1 MLRLLKENR
10 PLQRIGA
17 LGIGLLA
24 VLCGGT
30 AMVLD
35 RLHGETVTEA
45 MLGLRTLN
53 ASLAE
58 QTARTIEGIDL
69 TVSGIA
75 EQIPLENRRS
85 PEAFSQLRT
94 DRQVYE
100 ILKAKASSLPQME
113 ALSLI
118 AADGTLVNFTRQ
130 FPAPVLDLSQRDYYL
145 ALKDADPGRAYL
157 SRPTQSLVTRE
168 WTLYIARRVNDPDG
182 RLAGLVVGV
191 IRLSYFEQFYRSLHV
206 TPGSGFSLWWRDGML
221 LARFPPTPDR
231 IGTVATDPII
241 DSQLSQSGIAAT
253 TLKSSIDGED
263 RILSVQQLRNYPLVV
278 AVSRTRGEILA
289 RWESQAVV
297 IAAAGLVS
305 AVALALML
313 WAMARQFLAYE
324 TANRA
329 LGERRQAVEAR
340 DEAEE
345 HVRQLQKM
353 EALGQLT
360 GGVAH
365 DFNNLLQAVRSSLH
379 MLEAGGELRGAE
391 SRRALEVAS
400 QAVDRG
406 ATLTQHLLAF
416 ARRQRLAP
424 APVDL
429 GAQVGGM
436 ATLLER
442 TLGGAIRI
450 RIDRDAD
457 VPPALVDPHQFDI
470 ALLNLAINA
479 RDAMPD
485 GGTLTVTV
493 SSLPIA
499 SLQAGMACEEAS
511 PALAP
516 GGYVAVTVRDSG
528 AGMPP
533 DVLARACDPFFTT
546 KPVGQGSGLG
556 LSMVHGLTA
565 QSGGGI
571 RLESHPGLGTAVTLY
586 LPHAP
591 AESPAEIRA
600 EIRPGSRVD
609 APGSPA
615 ASTGTEPLPV
625 PSAALRILLVEDD
638 ALVRMA
644 NAAVLDEAGL
654 MVSEAASGEEAL
666 ALLEADEGIGV
677 LVTDFAMPG
686 MTGADLT
693 RLVRRRRPGLPVLIV
708 TGYAEKAVLQDL
720 GREPGIRILSKP
732 IPPSALIG
740 HIRTALQDPRAAMG
754 ADVGC

>member
-1 MLRLLKENR
+1 MLRLLRTNR

-17 LGIGLLA
+17 LGVAVLA

-30 AMVLD
+30 AIVLN
-35 RLHGETVTEA
+35 RLHDETLAEA
-45 MLGLRTLN
+45 TLGLRTLN

-58 QTARTIEGIDL
+58 QTARAIEGIDL
-69 TVSGIA
+69 TVGGVA

-85 PEAFSQLRT
+85 LDAFKRLRFE
-94 DRQVYE
+94 RQVYE

-118 AADGTLVNFTRQ
+118 AADGALVNFTRQ
-130 FPAPVLDLSQRDYYL
+130 FPAPTLDLSRRDYVL
-145 ALKDADPGRAYL
+145 ALKDGDPGQAYL
-157 SRPTQSLVTRE
+157 SRPTKSMVTGE
-168 WTLYIARRVNDPDG
+168 WTLYIARRVNAPDG
-182 RLAGLVVGV
+182 AMVGLVVGA
-191 IRLSYFEQFYRSLHV
+191 IRLSYFEEFYRSLHV
-206 TPGSGFSLWWRDGML
+206 VPGSGFSLWWRDGML
-221 LARFPPTPDR
+221 LARFPPVPDK
-231 IGTVATDPII
+231 IGTLAADPAI
-241 DSQLSQSGIAAT
+241 DSQIALSGTAT
-253 TLKSSIDGED
+253 TTLQRSIDGKD
-263 RILSVQQLRNYPLVV
+263 RILSVQLLRSYPLTVS
-278 AVSRTRGEILA
+278 VSRTREEVMA
-289 RWESQAVV
+289 RWRSQAVV
-297 IAAAGLVS
+297 IAGAGLVS

-379 MLEAGGELRGAE
+379 MLEAGGELRGKE

-400 QAVDRG
+400 QAVERG

-416 ARRQRLAP
+416 ARRQQLAP

-429 GAQVGGM
+429 GAQVAGM
-436 ATLLER
+436 ATLLDR

-450 RIDRDAD
+450 RIDRDDA

-485 GGTLTVTV
+485 GGTLTIAVT
-493 SSLPIA
+493 SL
-499 SLQAGMACEEAS
+499 SVGAGKNAEKGTVDGIS
-511 PALAP
+511 PALTP

-528 AGMPP
+528 TGMPP
-533 DVLARACDPFFTT
+533 EVLARACDPFFTT

-565 QSGGGI
+565 QSGGGM

-591 AESPAEIRA
+591 VPADG
-600 EIRPGSRVD
+600 GSD
-609 APGSPA
+609 APDGAAAGKQPLSVPA
-615 ASTGTEPLPV
+615 AATQ
-625 PSAALRILLVEDD
+625 SAAAVRVLLVEDD

-644 NAAVLDEAGL
+644 NAAVLDEAGIL
-654 MVSEAASGEEAL
+654 VSEASSGEEAL

-693 RLVRRRRPGLPVLIV
+693 RLVRRHRPGLPVLIV

-732 IPPSALIG
+732 VPPAALIG
-740 HIRTALQDPRAAMG
+740 HIMATI
-754 ADVGC
+754 

>member
-1 MLRLLKENR
+1 MLRLLKTNR

-17 LGIGLLA
+17 LGLA
-24 VLCGGT
+24 VLAALCGGT
-30 AMVLD
+30 AVILD
-35 RLHGETVTEA
+35 RLHDETVAES

-53 ASLAE
+53 ASMAE
-58 QTARTIEGIDL
+58 QTARSLEGIDL
-69 TVSGIA
+69 TVEGVA
-75 EQIPLENRRS
+75 EQIPAEYRRS
-85 PEAFSQLRT
+85 PEAFKRLRT
-94 DRQVYE
+94 DRQLHE

-118 AADGTLVNFTRQ
+118 AADGTLVNFTRH
-130 FPAPVLDLSQRDYYL
+130 FPAPALDLSQRDYYL

-157 SRPTQSLVTRE
+157 SRPTKSFVTQE
-168 WTLYIARRVNDPDG
+168 WTLYIARRVNDPNG
-182 RLAGLVVGV
+182 GLVGLAVAA

-206 TPGSGFSLWWRDGML
+206 APGSGFSLWWRDGML
-221 LARFPPTPDR
+221 LARFPAVPDKIGTITPDPEIER
-231 IGTVATDPII
+231 QLAQVGFGT
-241 DSQLSQSGIAAT
+241 S
-253 TLKSSIDGED
+253 TLERSVDGKD
-263 RILSVQQLRNYPLVV
+263 RILSFQELRSYPLVV

-289 RWESQAVV
+289 RWESQAMV

-305 AVALALML
+305 TVALALML

-329 LGERRQAVEAR
+329 LSERRQAVEAR

-365 DFNNLLQAVRSSLH
+365 DFNNLLQAVRSGLH
-379 MLEAGGELRGAE
+379 LLEAGGEIRRTE
-391 SRRALEVAS
+391 TRRALEVAS

-429 GAQVGGM
+429 GAQVEGM

-450 RIDRDAD
+450 RIDRDAA

-485 GGTLTVTV
+485 GGTLTIAVT
-493 SSLPIA
+493 SLSVKDKA
-499 SLQAGMACEEAS
+499 AEEGIS

-528 AGMPP
+528 AGMPA
-533 DVLARACDPFFTT
+533 DVLARACEPFFTT

-565 QSGGGI
+565 QSGGGM
-571 RLESHPGLGTAVTLY
+571 RLESHLGLGTAVTLY

-591 AESPAEIRA
+591 VDSPAETPA
-600 EIRPGSRVD
+600 ET
-609 APGSPA
+609 PA
-615 ASTGTEPLPV
+615 QTPAEGVSAAEPPPLPAEPARV
-625 PSAALRILLVEDD
+625 LLVEDD

-644 NAAVLDEAGL
+644 NAAVLAEAG
-654 MVSEAASGEEAL
+654 MTVTEAATGEEAM
-666 ALLEADEGIGV
+666 ALLEEDDRIGI

-693 RLVRRRRPGLPVLIV
+693 RLARRHRPDLPVLIV

-720 GREPGIRILSKP
+720 GAEPGIRILSKP

-740 HIRTALQDPRAAMG
+740 HITTAL
-754 ADVGC
+754 

>member
-1 MLRLLKENR
+1 MLRLLRTSR
-10 PLQRIGA
+10 PFQRIVA
-17 LGIGLLA
+17 LGGVVLA
-24 VLCGGT
+24 ALCGGT
-30 AMVLD
+30 VAILD
-35 RLHGETVTEA
+35 NLRDETVAEA
-45 MLGLRTLN
+45 TLGLRTLN

-58 QTARTIEGIDL
+58 QTARTIEGIAL
-69 TVSGIA
+69 TVEGVA
-75 EQIPLENRRS
+75 EQIPPEDRRS
-85 PEAFSQLRT
+85 PEALKRLRG

-100 ILKAKASSLPQME
+100 ILKAKASGLPQME

-118 AADGTLVNFTRQ
+118 AADGRLLNFTRQ
-130 FPAPVLDLSQRDYYL
+130 FPAPALDLSQRDYFR
-145 ALKDADPGRAYL
+145 ALKDADPGRVYV
-157 SRPTQSLVTRE
+157 SRPARSLATGE
-168 WTLYIARRVNDPDG
+168 WTLYIARRINGPDG
-182 RLAGLVVGV
+182 GLSGLVVGA
-191 IRLSYFEQFYRSLHV
+191 IRLSYFERFYRSLHV

-221 LARFPPTPDR
+221 LARFPAVPDKV
-231 IGTVATDPII
+231 GTVATTPEVAERIAREETGTHA
-241 DSQLSQSGIAAT
+241 SPLSV
-253 TLKSSIDGED
+253 DGKD
-263 RILSVQQLRNYPLVV
+263 RILSFQILRNYPLVV
-278 AVSRTRGEILA
+278 GVSRTRAEILA
-289 RWESQAVV
+289 RWQSQAAV

-365 DFNNLLQAVRSSLH
+365 DFNNLLQAVRSGLH
-379 MLEAGGELRGAE
+379 LLEAGGEIRGAE
-391 SRRALEVAS
+391 TRRALQVAT

-429 GAQVGGM
+429 GAQVAGM

-450 RIDRDAD
+450 RIDRDAA

-479 RDAMPD
+479 RDAMPG
-485 GGTLTVTV
+485 GGTLTIAVT
-493 SSLPIA
+493 SLRV
-499 SLQAGMACEEAS
+499 EERAAEKGVS

-528 AGMPP
+528 TGMPA
-533 DVLARACDPFFTT
+533 DVLARACEPFFTT

-556 LSMVHGLTA
+556 LSMVHGLAA
-565 QSGGGI
+565 QSGGGM

-591 AESPAEIRA
+591 
-600 EIRPGSRVD
+600 D
-609 APGSPA
+609 HPA
-615 ASTGTEPLPV
+615 AEAPPNSDTAAEPP
-625 PSAALRILLVEDD
+625 PQPAAVRVLLVEDD

-644 NAAVLDEAGL
+644 NAAVLAEAG
-654 MVSEAASGEEAL
+654 MTVIEAAGGEEAL
-666 ALLEADEGIGV
+666 ALLEADGGIGI

-693 RLVRRRRPGLPVLIV
+693 RLARHHRPGLPVLIV
-708 TGYAEKAVLQDL
+708 TGYADKAELQDL
-720 GREPGIRILSKP
+720 GAEPGIRILSKP
-732 IPPSALIG
+732 IPPPALIG
-740 HIRTALQDPRAAMG
+740 HIAAAL
-754 ADVGC
+754 

>member
-17 LGIGLLA
+17 LGVGLLT

-75 EQIPLENRRS
+75 GQIPLENRRS

-118 AADGTLVNFTRQ
+118 AADGTLINSTRQ
-130 FPAPVLDLSQRDYYL
+130 FPAPVLDLSKRDYYQ

-157 SRPTQSLVTRE
+157 SRPMQSLITRE

-182 RLAGLVVGV
+182 GLAGLVVGV

-206 TPGSGFSLWWRDGML
+206 TPGSAFSLWWRDGML

-231 IGTVATDPII
+231 LGTVATDPII

-345 HVRQLQKM
+345 HVRQLQKI

-429 GAQVGGM
+429 GAQVAGM

-485 GGTLTVTV
+485 GGTLTITVT
-493 SSLPIA
+493 SLPV
-499 SLQAGMACEEAS
+499 GMACKEAS

-516 GGYVAVTVRDSG
+516 GGYAAVTVRDSG

-533 DVLARACDPFFTT
+533 DVLARACEPFFTT

-591 AESPAEIRA
+591 AESLPEIRS
-600 EIRPGSRVD
+600 ESRAG
-609 APGSPA
+609 APGGPA
-615 ASTGTEPLPV
+615 ASTGTDPLPV

-693 RLVRRRRPGLPVLIV
+693 RLVRRRCPGLPVLIV

-740 HIRTALQDPRAAMG
+740 HIMTALRDPRAAMG
-754 ADVGC
+754 ADIGR

>member
-1 MLRLLKENR
+1 MLRLLKTNR

-17 LGIGLLA
+17 LGVAVLA
-24 VLCGGT
+24 ALCGGT
-30 AMVLD
+30 AVILD
-35 RLHGETVTEA
+35 RLHDETMTEA

-53 ASLAE
+53 ASMAE
-58 QTARTIEGIDL
+58 QTARSLEGIDL
-69 TVSGIA
+69 TVEGVA
-75 EQIPLENRRS
+75 EQIPAEYRRS
-85 PEAFSQLRT
+85 PEAFKRLRT
-94 DRQVYE
+94 DRQVHE

-118 AADGTLVNFTRQ
+118 AADGTLVNFTRH
-130 FPAPVLDLSQRDYYL
+130 FPAPALDLSQRDYYL
-145 ALKDADPGRAYL
+145 ALKDADPGHAHL
-157 SRPTQSLVTRE
+157 SRPTKSLVTQE
-168 WTLYIARRVNDPDG
+168 WTLYIARRVNDPNG
-182 RLAGLVVGV
+182 GLIGLAVAA

-206 TPGSGFSLWWRDGML
+206 APGSGFSLWWRDGML
-221 LARFPPTPDR
+221 LARFPPVPDK
-231 IGTVATDPII
+231 IGTVTPDPEI
-241 DSQLSQSGIAAT
+241 DRQLAQAGSGT
-253 TLKSSIDGED
+253 YTLERSVDGKD
-263 RILSVQQLRNYPLVV
+263 RILSFQALRNHPLVV

-289 RWESQAVV
+289 RWESQAMV

-305 AVALALML
+305 TVALALML

-329 LGERRQAVEAR
+329 LSERRQAVEAR

-365 DFNNLLQAVRSSLH
+365 DFNNLLQAVRSGLH
-379 MLEAGGELRGAE
+379 LLEAGGEIRRTE
-391 SRRALEVAS
+391 TRRALEVAS

-429 GAQVGGM
+429 GAQVAGM

-450 RIDRDAD
+450 RIDRDAA

-485 GGTLTVTV
+485 GGTLTIAVT
-493 SSLPIA
+493 SLSVEDKAAEDKAADQGI
-499 SLQAGMACEEAS
+499 S

-528 AGMPP
+528 TGMPAE
-533 DVLARACDPFFTT
+533 VLARACEPFFTT

-565 QSGGGI
+565 QSGGGMC
-571 RLESHPGLGTAVTLY
+571 LESHLGLGTAVTLY

-591 AESPAEIRA
+591 VHSPAHPPA
-600 EIRPGSRVD
+600 GTPAD
-609 APGSPA
+609 A
-615 ASTGTEPLPV
+615 ASAVTAEPTPLPAD
-625 PSAALRILLVEDD
+625 AARVLLVEDD

-644 NAAVLDEAGL
+644 NAAVLAEAG
-654 MVSEAASGEEAL
+654 MTVTEAATGEEAL
-666 ALLEADEGIGV
+666 ALLEADGGIGI

-693 RLVRRRRPGLPVLIV
+693 RLARRHRPDLPVLIV

-720 GREPGIRILSKP
+720 GAEPGIRILSKP

-740 HIRTALQDPRAAMG
+740 HITAA
-754 ADVGC
+754 V

>member
-1 MLRLLKENR
+1 MLRLLRTSR
-10 PLQRIGA
+10 PLQRIVA
-17 LGIGLLA
+17 LGGVVLA
-24 VLCGGT
+24 GLCGGT
-30 AMVLD
+30 VAILD
-35 RLHGETVTEA
+35 RLHDETVAEA
-45 MLGLRTLN
+45 TLGLRTLN

-58 QTARTIEGIDL
+58 QTARTIEGIAL
-69 TVSGIA
+69 TVDGIA
-75 EQIPLENRRS
+75 EQIPAEYRRS
-85 PEAFSQLRT
+85 PEAFKRLQG

-100 ILKAKASSLPQME
+100 ILQAKASSLPQLE
-113 ALSLI
+113 ALSLV
-118 AADGTLVNFTRQ
+118 AADGSLINFTRQ
-130 FPAPVLDLSQRDYYL
+130 FPAPALDLSQRDYFR
-145 ALKDADPGRAYL
+145 ALKDKDPGRVHV
-157 SRPTQSLVTRE
+157 SRPAKSLATGE
-168 WTLYIARRVNDPDG
+168 WTLYIARRVNGPDG
-182 RLAGLVVGV
+182 GLSGLAVGA

-221 LARFPPTPDR
+221 LARFPAVPDKVGTIATSPEVTER
-231 IGTVATDPII
+231 IARHEAGTYASPRSV
-241 DSQLSQSGIAAT
+241 
-253 TLKSSIDGED
+253 DGED
-263 RILSVQQLRNYPLVV
+263 RILSFQVLRNYPLVV
-278 AVSRTRGEILA
+278 GVSRTRPEILA
-289 RWESQAVV
+289 RWESQAMV

-329 LGERRQAVEAR
+329 LSERRQAVEAR

-379 MLEAGGELRGAE
+379 LLEAGGELRAAE
-391 SRRALEVAS
+391 SRRALEVAG

-429 GAQVGGM
+429 GAQVAGM

-450 RIDRDAD
+450 RIDRDATVPPA

-485 GGTLTVTV
+485 GGTLTIAVT
-493 SSLPIA
+493 SLSVKGRVA
-499 SLQAGMACEEAS
+499 EDKAAEEGIS

-528 AGMPP
+528 TGMPP
-533 DVLARACDPFFTT
+533 DVLARACEPFFTT

-565 QSGGGI
+565 QSGGGM
-571 RLESHPGLGTAVTLY
+571 RLESHLGLGTAVTLY

-591 AESPAEIRA
+591 VHSPAH
-600 EIRPGSRVD
+600 
-609 APGSPA
+609 PA
-615 ASTGTEPLPV
+615 ACTSAGTPADADATDAADAASAVAEPPPLP
-625 PSAALRILLVEDD
+625 AAPARVLLVEDD

-644 NAAVLDEAGL
+644 NAAVLAEAG
-654 MVSEAASGEEAL
+654 MTVTEAATGEEAL
-666 ALLEADEGIGV
+666 ALLEADDGIGI

-686 MTGADLT
+686 MTGADLS
-693 RLVRRRRPGLPVLIV
+693 RLARHHRPDLPVLIV
-708 TGYAEKAVLQDL
+708 TGYAEKAELQDL
-720 GREPGIRILSKP
+720 GTEPGIRILSKP

-740 HIRTALQDPRAAMG
+740 HIAA
-754 ADVGC
+754 VL

>member
-1 MLRLLKENR
+1 MLRLLRTNR

-17 LGIGLLA
+17 LGVAVLA

-30 AMVLD
+30 AIVLN
-35 RLHGETVTEA
+35 RLHDETLAEA
-45 MLGLRTLN
+45 TLGLRTLN

-58 QTARTIEGIDL
+58 QTARAIEGIDL
-69 TVSGIA
+69 TVGGIA

-85 PEAFSQLRT
+85 LEAFKRLRFE
-94 DRQVYE
+94 RQVYE

-118 AADGTLVNFTRQ
+118 AADGSLVNFTRQ
-130 FPAPVLDLSQRDYYL
+130 FPAPTLDLSQRDYYQE
-145 ALKDADPGRAYL
+145 LKDADPGQAYL
-157 SRPTQSLVTRE
+157 SRPTKSIVTGE
-168 WTLYIARRVNDPDG
+168 WTLYIARRVNTPDG
-182 RLAGLVVGV
+182 GLVGLVVGA

-206 TPGSGFSLWWRDGML
+206 VPGSGFSLWWRDGML
-221 LARFPPTPDR
+221 LARFPPVPDK
-231 IGTVATDPII
+231 IGTIAHDPII
-241 DSQLSQSGIAAT
+241 DRQLAQTGTGTS
-253 TLKSSIDGED
+253 TLQRSVDGES
-263 RILSVQQLRNYPLVV
+263 RILSVQLVRNYPLAV

-289 RWESQAVV
+289 RWQSQAIV
-297 IAAAGLVS
+297 IAGAGLVS

-329 LGERRQAVEAR
+329 LSERRQAVEAR

-391 SRRALEVAS
+391 SRRAVEVAS

-429 GAQVGGM
+429 GAQVSGM

-450 RIDRDAD
+450 RIDRDAG

-485 GGTLTVTV
+485 GGTLTIAVT
-493 SSLPIA
+493 SL
-499 SLQAGMACEEAS
+499 SVEMGRKAGEPAGESIS

-528 AGMPP
+528 TGMPP

-546 KPVGQGSGLG
+546 KPIGQGSGLG

-565 QSGGGI
+565 QSGGGM

-591 AESPAEIRA
+591 VPADDGSDPPDEA
-600 EIRPGSRVD
+600 AAGNRPS
-609 APGSPA
+609 
-615 ASTGTEPLPV
+615 PV
-625 PSAALRILLVEDD
+625 PSAALSDAQAATQAAAVRVLLVEDD

-644 NAAVLDEAGL
+644 NAAVLDEAGI
-654 MVSEAASGEEAL
+654 MVSEASSGEEAL

-693 RLVRRRRPGLPVLIV
+693 RLVRRHRPGLPVLIV

-732 IPPSALIG
+732 IPPAALIG
-740 HIRTALQDPRAAMG
+740 HIMEAL
-754 ADVGC
+754 

>member
-1 MLRLLKENR
+1 MLRLLRTSR
-10 PLQRIGA
+10 PLQRIVA
-17 LGIGLLA
+17 LGGVVLA
-24 VLCGGT
+24 GLCGGT
-30 AMVLD
+30 VAILD
-35 RLHGETVTEA
+35 RLHDETVAEA
-45 MLGLRTLN
+45 TLGLRTLN

-58 QTARTIEGIDL
+58 QTARTIEGIAL
-69 TVSGIA
+69 TVDGIA
-75 EQIPLENRRS
+75 EQIPAEYRRS
-85 PEAFSQLRT
+85 PEAFKRLQG

-100 ILKAKASSLPQME
+100 ILQAKASSLPQLE
-113 ALSLI
+113 ALSLV
-118 AADGTLVNFTRQ
+118 AADGSLINFTRQ
-130 FPAPVLDLSQRDYYL
+130 FPAPALDLSQRDYFRV
-145 ALKDADPGRAYL
+145 LKDKDPGRVHV
-157 SRPTQSLVTRE
+157 SRPAKSLATGE
-168 WTLYIARRVNDPDG
+168 WTLYIARRVNGPDG
-182 RLAGLVVGV
+182 GLSGLAVGA

-221 LARFPPTPDR
+221 LARFPAVPDKVGTIATSPEVTER
-231 IGTVATDPII
+231 IARHEAGTYASPRSV
-241 DSQLSQSGIAAT
+241 
-253 TLKSSIDGED
+253 DGED
-263 RILSVQQLRNYPLVV
+263 RILSFQVLRNYPLVV
-278 AVSRTRGEILA
+278 GVSRTRPEILA
-289 RWESQAVV
+289 RWESQAMV

-329 LGERRQAVEAR
+329 LSERRQAVEAR

-379 MLEAGGELRGAE
+379 LLEAGGELRAAE
-391 SRRALEVAS
+391 SRRALEVAG

-429 GAQVGGM
+429 GAQVAGM

-450 RIDRDAD
+450 RIDRDAAMPPA

-485 GGTLTVTV
+485 GGTLTIAVT
-493 SSLPIA
+493 SLSVKGRVA
-499 SLQAGMACEEAS
+499 EDKAAEEGIS

-528 AGMPP
+528 TGMPP
-533 DVLARACDPFFTT
+533 DVLARACEPFFTT

-565 QSGGGI
+565 QSGGGM
-571 RLESHPGLGTAVTLY
+571 RLESHLGLGTAVTLY

-591 AESPAEIRA
+591 VDPPAH
-600 EIRPGSRVD
+600 
-609 APGSPA
+609 PA
-615 ASTGTEPLPV
+615 ACTSAGTPADAASAVAEPPPLP
-625 PSAALRILLVEDD
+625 AAPARVLLVEDD

-644 NAAVLDEAGL
+644 NAAVLAEAG
-654 MVSEAASGEEAL
+654 MTVTEAATGEEAL
-666 ALLEADEGIGV
+666 ALLEADDGIGI

-686 MTGADLT
+686 MTGADLS
-693 RLVRRRRPGLPVLIV
+693 RLARHHRPDLPVLIV
-708 TGYAEKAVLQDL
+708 TGYAEKAELQDL
-720 GREPGIRILSKP
+720 GTEPGIRILSKP

-740 HIRTALQDPRAAMG
+740 HIAA
-754 ADVGC
+754 VL

>member
-1 MLRLLKENR
+1 MLRLLRTSR
-10 PLQRIGA
+10 PLQRIVA
-17 LGIGLLA
+17 LGGVVLA
-24 VLCGGT
+24 GLCGGT
-30 AMVLD
+30 VAILD
-35 RLHGETVTEA
+35 RLHDETVAEA
-45 MLGLRTLN
+45 TLGLRTLN

-58 QTARTIEGIDL
+58 QTARTIEGIAL
-69 TVSGIA
+69 TVDGIA
-75 EQIPLENRRS
+75 EQIPAEYRRS
-85 PEAFSQLRT
+85 PEAFKRLQG

-100 ILKAKASSLPQME
+100 ILQAKASSLPQVE
-113 ALSLI
+113 ALSLV
-118 AADGTLVNFTRQ
+118 AADGSLINFTRQ
-130 FPAPVLDLSQRDYYL
+130 FPAPALDLSQRDYFR
-145 ALKDADPGRAYL
+145 ALKDKDPGRVHV
-157 SRPTQSLVTRE
+157 SRPAKSLATGE
-168 WTLYIARRVNDPDG
+168 WTLYIARRVNGPDG
-182 RLAGLVVGV
+182 GLSGLAVGA

-221 LARFPPTPDR
+221 LARFPAVPDKVGTIATSPEVTER
-231 IGTVATDPII
+231 IARHEAGTYASPRSV
-241 DSQLSQSGIAAT
+241 
-253 TLKSSIDGED
+253 DGED
-263 RILSVQQLRNYPLVV
+263 RILSFQVLRNYPLVV
-278 AVSRTRGEILA
+278 GVSRTRPEILA
-289 RWESQAVV
+289 RWESQAMI

-329 LGERRQAVEAR
+329 LSERRQAVEAR

-379 MLEAGGELRGAE
+379 LLETGGELRAAE
-391 SRRALEVAS
+391 SRRALEVAG

-429 GAQVGGM
+429 GAQVAGM

-450 RIDRDAD
+450 RIDRDAAMPPA

-485 GGTLTVTV
+485 GGTLTIAVT
-493 SSLPIA
+493 SLSVENKVA
-499 SLQAGMACEEAS
+499 EDKAAEEGIS

-528 AGMPP
+528 TGMPP
-533 DVLARACDPFFTT
+533 DVLARACEPFFTT

-565 QSGGGI
+565 QSGGGM
-571 RLESHPGLGTAVTLY
+571 RLESHLGLGTAVTLY

-591 AESPAEIRA
+591 VDPPAH
-600 EIRPGSRVD
+600 
-609 APGSPA
+609 PA
-615 ASTGTEPLPV
+615 ACTSAGTPADADAADAASAVAEPPPLP
-625 PSAALRILLVEDD
+625 AAPARVLLVEDD

-644 NAAVLDEAGL
+644 NAAVLAEAG
-654 MVSEAASGEEAL
+654 MTVTEAATGEEAL
-666 ALLEADEGIGV
+666 ALLEADDGIGI

-686 MTGADLT
+686 MTGADLS
-693 RLVRRRRPGLPVLIV
+693 RLARHHRPDLPVLIV
-708 TGYAEKAVLQDL
+708 TGYAEKAELQDL
-720 GREPGIRILSKP
+720 GTEPGIRILSKP

-740 HIRTALQDPRAAMG
+740 HIAA
-754 ADVGC
+754 VL